1 MRVEIGREEFS
12 TENQVGTVN
21 HEVLLSM
28 TRSTT

>member
-1 MRVEIGREEFS
+1 MKVEIGIEVFS

-28 TRSTT
+28 MRSTT